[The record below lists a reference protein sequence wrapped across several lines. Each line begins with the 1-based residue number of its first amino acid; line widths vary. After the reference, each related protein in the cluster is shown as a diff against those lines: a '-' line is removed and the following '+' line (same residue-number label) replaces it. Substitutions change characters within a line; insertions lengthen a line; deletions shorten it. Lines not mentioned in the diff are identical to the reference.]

1 MFPMRSAKTPSVTSV
16 PPKEATQ
23 PMALSTVVSIA
34 GQVIIRGASPVSI
47 TQGSSAQ
54 GSSAQGSSTQG
65 SLTSDFATQR
75 AGHAPKAMPSAPLT
89 EPEPEQVWVQL
100 EEMLRKRAAANRSHP
115 SFKG

>member
-1 MFPMRSAKTPSVTSV
+1 
-16 PPKEATQ
+16 
-23 PMALSTVVSIA
+23 MALSTVVSIA

-47 TQGSSAQ
+47 TQGSST
-54 GSSAQGSSTQG
+54 QGSSTQG

-75 AGHAPKAMPSAPLT
+75 AGHAPKAMPSAPSPLT

-100 EEMLRKRAAANRSHP
+100 EAMLSKREAAKRSHP

>member
-1 MFPMRSAKTPSVTSV
+1 MRSAKTPSVTSV
-16 PPKEATQ
+16 PPEEATQ

-34 GQVIIRGASPVSI
+34 GQVIIRGASPVSS
-47 TQGSSAQ
+47 T
-54 GSSAQGSSTQG
+54 QGSSTQG

-75 AGHAPKAMPSAPLT
+75 AGHAPKAMPSTPSPLA

-100 EEMLRKRAAANRSHP
+100 EEMLSKREAAKRSHP

>member
-1 MFPMRSAKTPSVTSV
+1 
-16 PPKEATQ
+16 
-23 PMALSTVVSIA
+23 MALSTVVSIA

-47 TQGSSAQ
+47 TQ